1 MLENLLITINDFIQ
15 DEFWLSMLGCF
26 AWGIVSTLLSPC
38 HLASIPLL
46 VCYVAGQPVST
57 KPRRAAGY
65 AVCFSGGLFAAV
77 FCVGGVCAAAGRMLG
92 DVPGF
97 VYALTGLV
105 LLAAGLRT
113 MLVMRSCN
121 MDYSRLFRWNFTGLE
136 GLSSWGSFT
145 ACWPEPAPSG
155 FWRPCWAS
163 SFSRGRWRSGS

>member
-46 VCYVAGQPVST
+46 VCYVASQPIST

-77 FCVGGVCAAAGRMLG
+77 FCVGGIP
-92 DVPGF
+92 DF
-97 VYALTGLV
+97 
-105 LLAAGLRT
+105 
-113 MLVMRSCN
+113 
-121 MDYSRLFRWNFTGLE
+121 
-136 GLSSWGSFT
+136 SST
-145 ACWPEPAPSG
+145 RVKITKA
-155 FWRPCWAS
+155 
-163 SFSRGRWRSGS
+163 